1 MLVTSPRPRPSLVPH
16 GAPLPPSAP
25 RAGRRRVPRET
36 WSFGLAL
43 AAVLAVKAG
52 WITSVPW

>member
-1 MLVTSPRPRPSLVPH
+1 MGPAHVPAL
-16 GAPLPPSAP
+16 GL
-25 RAGRRRVPRET
+25 RLPRET

-43 AAVLAVKAG
+43 AAVLVVKAG